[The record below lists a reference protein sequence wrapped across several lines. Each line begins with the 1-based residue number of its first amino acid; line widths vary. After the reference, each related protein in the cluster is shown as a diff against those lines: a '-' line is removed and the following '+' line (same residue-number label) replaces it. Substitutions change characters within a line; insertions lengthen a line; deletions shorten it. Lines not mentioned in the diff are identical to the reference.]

1 MRKKF
6 FIPLIVAA
14 GVLVVGTAPTLSDYK
29 KVEADTLTTY
39 IEMNKDAFTVP
50 SDAEAAGVFEPSTA
64 TYWPTY
70 AGYHDEDGDSFNYS
84 FFALDT
90 FFCGERREG
99 QTIDLTLNSWIQK
112 TQYIYFTWGGA
123 KNDGED
129 VRLVFHYGEYSS
141 QMLNDTSMGN
151 PMLLRYFK
159 IPDEQ
164 YALLNKETGFN
175 MYIELIDNRT
185 GNYGFHNFGY
195 LHVNQTKEQVGDA
208 MRFYINNLVRRHNG
222 SNDVD
227 TRRSQIRIRKEILN
241 HYFGNSYLRDVFYA
255 SSSNID
261 EDFENNN
268 DFLNHWYFDFNYAN
282 DWTNGDKINWD
293 MHFDQAIGSDT
304 FRPDNATKMPFNLTD
319 SGFFRGWHENDTLG
333 GFVGGDNSIYRF
345 ISRPFVLSGTGLV
358 SIKMAGTASLHVIDP
373 NTKQDLAWADCQ
385 TFNTSG
391 NQADLMDGSFN
402 TVTMVRHVINLEAY
416 VGKKIQLAIAD
427 VSDGG
432 WSALYADELITNYP
446 TFSGFKVDAFNQ
458 TNDGGSHDIYKADRY
473 INATQFVDK
482 VNPNGM
488 RYVNSADIN
497 KEDDNAILNHVDS
510 SEYNE
515 AFNFLDGE
523 KGYYSVLRSAAN
535 EFNYANANANDRNA
549 VLNKFITLSAN
560 AQAVVNSSKDILSA
574 TSVSQNI
581 GVAFGPYFASFDQFD
596 ISFNANGGTGDAPAA
611 LTVVNSTVY
620 KLPDNPFTAPAG
632 QKFAGW
638 KVNNAGDLLEPQ
650 ADVTITADAE
660 IYAIWEDTN
669 RTKVESLATRTTLS
683 YKYTDNGDGTFGY
696 SNVKIRFGG
705 FVTKALWEALNSD
718 SEIVGYGVMV
728 SLAEN
733 QEAGFLGSRTFEEVY
748 AAALTAAG
756 DNIDDA
762 LTAMCEGGKIK
773 NFPTSVSDMP
783 YLYLAAESDV
793 TEDTYSW
800 NLVQSVNSPSSLK
813 RTYAAVAY
821 IRTNEGIVFMNE
833 SRASA
838 KGLAQAMIDDD
849 GNGLDGTSYGGSLG
863 YLAGLE

>member
-112 TQYIYFTWGGA
+112 TQYVYFTWGGA

-129 VRLVFHYGEYSS
+129 VRLVFHYGDYSS

-185 GNYGFHNFGY
+185 DNYGFHNFGY

-268 DFLNHWYFDFNYAN
+268 DFLKHWYFDFNYAN

-333 GFVGGDNSIYRF
+333 GFVFGDNSIYRF

-358 SIKMAGTASLHVIDP
+358 SIKMAGTASLHVLDP
-373 NTKQDLAWADCQ
+373 NTRQDLAWADCQ

-427 VSDGG
+427 VGDGG
-432 WSALYADELITNYP
+432 WSALYADELITNYQ

-523 KGYYSVLRSAAN
+523 KGYYSVLRSTSN
-535 EFNYANANANDRNA
+535 EFNYTNANANDRNA

-581 GVAFGPYFASFDQFD
+581 GVAFGPYFDTFDQYD
-596 ISFNANGGTGDAPAA
+596 INFHANGGTGDAPAA
-611 LTVVNSTVY
+611 LTVVNGTVY

-632 QKFAGW
+632 KKFAGW
-638 KVNNAGDLLEPQ
+638 KVNNAGDLLEPK
-650 ADVTITADAE
+650 ADVTITADTE
-660 IYAIWEDTN
+660 IYAIWEDT
-669 RTKVESLATRTTLS
+669 TKTIVERDVTTRSSLS
-683 YKYTDNGDGTFGY
+683 YTYHKDDLGEFTF
-696 SNVKIRFGG
+696 SDVALRFGG
-705 FVTKALWEALNSD
+705 IITKDLWDQLNSE
-718 SEIVGYGVMV
+718 SHIVSFGVLF
-728 SLAEN
+728 STDEYLGEN
-733 QEAGFLGSRTFEEVY
+733 QLKDYYDTADGTDVKKVTREFNSESSPVLYENSEYQGVTNDYYIWNVKKTVTEENFKTVY
-748 AAALTAAG
+748 ASVAFIVTENHDIVFLNETRKSVKTAAQDEISSG
-756 DNIDDA
+756 EYNEES
-762 LTAMCEGGKIK
+762 LHG
-773 NFPTSVSDMP
+773 SV
-783 YLYLAAESDV
+783 YYLA
-793 TEDTYSW
+793 
-800 NLVQSVNSPSSLK
+800 NL
-813 RTYAAVAY
+813 
-821 IRTNEGIVFMNE
+821 
-833 SRASA
+833 
-838 KGLAQAMIDDD
+838 
-849 GNGLDGTSYGGSLG
+849 
-863 YLAGLE
+863 

>member
-90 FFCGERREG
+90 FFCGERKEG

-129 VRLVFHYGEYSS
+129 VRLVFHYGDYSS

-208 MRFYINNLVRRHNG
+208 MRFYINNLVRRYND

-268 DFLNHWYFDFNYAN
+268 DFLNHWYFDYNYFNGA
-282 DWTNGDKINWD
+282 NWD
-293 MHFDQAIGSDT
+293 LHFDRAIGTDSVRPADT
-304 FRPDNATKMPFNLTD
+304 HMPFNKTGN
-319 SGFFRGWHENDTLG
+319 GFFRGWFENDSLG
-333 GFVGGDNSIYRF
+333 GFVNGDGSRYRF
-345 ISRPFVLSGTGLV
+345 VSRPFVLSGTGLV

-373 NTKQDLAWADCQ
+373 ATRQDLAWADIL
-385 TFNTSG
+385 TFNTGGSWD
-391 NQADLMDGSFN
+391 DLSVSDFN
-402 TVTMVRHVINLEAY
+402 TVTMIRHVVNLEAY
-416 VGKKIQLAIAD
+416 LGKTIQLAIAD
-427 VSDGG
+427 VGTGG
-432 WSALYADELITNYP
+432 WSALYADELITDYESNP
-446 TFSGFKVDAFNQ
+446 GFKIDAFNHNESNVFK
-458 TNDGGSHDIYKADRY
+458 TDKY
-473 INATQFVDK
+473 INSTIYNSDGNSTGLKYVVESDMNKANNNEIINHQDNSPAKDAYNYLNDTYYSNRNNNEQRLNVLNAYYSLSSDAK
-482 VNPNGM
+482 SIVN
-488 RYVNSADIN
+488 A
-497 KEDDNAILNHVDS
+497 S
-510 SEYNE
+510 SNVLGVGETPVTV
-515 AFNFLDGE
+515 GE
-523 KGYYSVLRSAAN
+523 KIATLLGEDSV
-535 EFNYANANANDRNA
+535 Y
-549 VLNKFITLSAN
+549 T
-560 AQAVVNSSKDILSA
+560 
-574 TSVSQNI
+574 
-581 GVAFGPYFASFDQFD
+581 
-596 ISFNANGGTGDAPAA
+596 ISFNANGGEGSIASLDLVEHT
-611 LTVVNSTVY
+611 LIN
-620 KLPDNPFTAPAG
+620 LPNCSFTAPAG
-632 QKFAGW
+632 KKFKEWNTSEDGTGTSKAEGNEIE
-638 KVNNAGDLLEPQ
+638 VLE
-650 ADVTITADAE
+650 DVTW
-660 IYAIWEDTN
+660 YAIWVDTAK
-669 RTKVESLATRTTLS
+669 TKVEAIDTYSTLS
-683 YKYTDNGDGTFGY
+683 YSCNNDGGDFVY

-705 FVTKALWEALNSD
+705 YVTKALWDELNSD
-718 SEIVGYGVMV
+718 SEILSYGVMV
-728 SLAEN
+728 SLEEN
-733 QEAGFLGSRTFEEVY
+733 ESQGFIGSRTFESAY
-748 AAALTAAG
+748 ASALAEAEG
-756 DNIDDA
+756 NVDNAINS
-762 LTAMCEGGKIK
+762 LCSGGKIK
-773 NFPTSVSDMP
+773 NFSEDVAEMP
-783 YLYLAAESDV
+783 YLYEAALSENFD
-793 TEDTYSW
+793 EDTYTW
-800 NLVQSVNSPSSLK
+800 NIAQKVTSPSSLT
-813 RTYAAVAY
+813 RVYVAVAY
-821 IRTNEGIVFMNE
+821 IRTADGIVFLNE

-838 KGLAQAMIDDD
+838 KSIAQDMIDSPEYDED
-849 GNGLDGTSYGGSLG
+849 SFEGSLK
-863 YLAGLE
+863 YLADLA